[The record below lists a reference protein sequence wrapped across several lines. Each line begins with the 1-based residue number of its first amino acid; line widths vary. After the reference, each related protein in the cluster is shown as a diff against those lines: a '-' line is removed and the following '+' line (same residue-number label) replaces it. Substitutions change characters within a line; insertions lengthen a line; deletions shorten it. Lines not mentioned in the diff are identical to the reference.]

1 MRVAALREGGVMTTK
16 RNFVLYC
23 ALFALV
29 TAGCAA
35 GIQKQVSADFL
46 PQRLERIDQAVD
58 QAIADGEI
66 HGAVALIIRD
76 GRVGYHKAFGL
87 ADLASG
93 KEMTTDT
100 IFRIASM
107 TKAITSVG
115 AMILYEQGHFRL
127 NDPISNYLP
136 KYADMQIV
144 SEVGGDGSI
153 LDSVP
158 ASSPIRII
166 DLLSHTSGISYP
178 FIPNKLQ
185 KLYVEAGVIDGLT
198 ARDQTL
204 GDQMEIL
211 ASQPLLFEPGSQ
223 FAYGLNADLLGYL
236 IEVVS
241 GQSLDR
247 FFAENITGPLRMT
260 DTYFYL
266 PNDKASRLA
275 TLYAHVDGEGLIV
288 SQGTE
293 ADIKLDDPDYPITGA
308 KSYFSGG
315 AGLSSTASDY
325 GRFCQ
330 MLLKDGE
337 LDGVRILSRKSVE
350 LLRTARTDWDNDQIP
365 DFGLGF
371 RIVSDLGKSGELGSV
386 GTYSWG
392 GAYYTTFW
400 IDPRENLI
408 GVFMSQA
415 RPVSSDI
422 ANKFKTLVY
431 QALE

>member
-1 MRVAALREGGVMTTK
+1 MKIK
-16 RNFVLYC
+16 RKFVLYC
-23 ALFALV
+23 ALVAFV
-29 TAGCAA
+29 TSGCAS
-35 GIQKQVSADFL
+35 GIQKRGSADFL
-46 PQRLERIDQAVD
+46 PQRLERIDKALD

-93 KEMTTDT
+93 REMTTDA

-115 AMILYEQGHFRL
+115 AMILYEQGHYRL
-127 NDPISNYLP
+127 TDPISHYLP

-153 LDSVP
+153 LDTVP

-178 FIPNKLQ
+178 FIAGKLQ
-185 KLYVEAGVIDGLT
+185 KSYVEAGVIDGVT
-198 ARDQTL
+198 AKDEML

-211 ASQPLLFEPGSQ
+211 ASQPLLFEPGSE
-223 FAYGLNADLLGYL
+223 FAYGLNTDVLGHL

-241 GQSLDR
+241 GQPLDR
-247 FFAENITGPLRMT
+247 FIAENITGPLGMT

-266 PNDKASRLA
+266 PDDKAPRLA
-275 TLYAHVDGEGLIV
+275 TLYAYVDGEGLIV

-293 ADIKLDDPDYPITGA
+293 ADIKLDDPNYPITGA
-308 KSYFSGG
+308 RSYFSGG

-330 MLLKDGE
+330 MLLDDGA

-350 LLRTARTDWDNDQIP
+350 LMRTARTDSDDDQIP

-371 RIVSDLGKSGELGSV
+371 RVVSDLGKSGELGSV
-386 GTYSWG
+386 GAYSWG
-392 GAYYTTFW
+392 GAFYTTYW
-400 IDPRENLI
+400 IDPRERLI

-422 ANKFKTLVY
+422 SEKFRTLVY

>member
-1 MRVAALREGGVMTTK
+1 MNTK
-16 RNFVLYC
+16 RS
-23 ALFALV
+23 FALYGV
-29 TAGCAA
+29 LIFLITAGCAA
-35 GIQKQVSADFL
+35 EVQKQVSTDFL
-46 PQRLERIDQAVD
+46 PQRLERIDQAVE
-58 QAIADGEI
+58 QAIAAGEI
-66 HGAVALIIRD
+66 HGAVALIMRD
-76 GRVGYHKAFGL
+76 GQVGYHKAFGL

-107 TKAITSVG
+107 TKAITSVA
-115 AMILYEQGHFRL
+115 AMILYEQGRFQL
-127 NDPISNYLP
+127 NDPISKFLP
-136 KYADMQIV
+136 RFADMQII

-153 LDSVP
+153 LDTVS

-178 FIPNKLQ
+178 FIASKVQ
-185 KLYVEAGVIDGLT
+185 KSYVEAGIIDGLT
-198 ARDQTL
+198 AKDQAL

-211 ASQPLLFEPGSQ
+211 AAQPLLFEPGSE
-223 FAYGLNADLLGYL
+223 FAYGLNTDVLGHL

-241 GQSLDR
+241 GQTLDR
-247 FFAENITGPLRMT
+247 FIAENIAGPLGMT

-266 PNDKASRLA
+266 PNDKAPRLA
-275 TLYAHVDGEGLIV
+275 TLYAYVDGQGLIE

-293 ADIKLDDPDYPITGA
+293 ADIKLDNPNYPITGA
-308 KSYFSGG
+308 RSYFSGG

-330 MLLKDGE
+330 MLLNDGE

-350 LLRTARTDWDNDQIP
+350 LMRTARTDWDDDQIA

-371 RIVSDLGKSGELGSV
+371 RVVSDLGKSGELGSV
-386 GTYSWG
+386 GAYSWG
-392 GAYYTTFW
+392 GAYYTTYW
-400 IDPRENLI
+400 IDPRESLI

-422 ANKFKTLVY
+422 SQKFRTLVY

>member
-1 MRVAALREGGVMTTK
+1 MTIRRT
-16 RNFVLYC
+16 FVLYC
-23 ALFALV
+23 ALIALI

-35 GIQKQVSADFL
+35 EIQRQVSADFL

-66 HGAVALIIRD
+66 HGAVALIIRN

-153 LDSVP
+153 LDTVP

-178 FIPNKLQ
+178 FIASKLQ
-185 KLYVEAGVIDGLT
+185 ISYVDAGVIDGMT
-198 ARDQTL
+198 AKDHTL

-211 ASQPLLFEPGSQ
+211 ASQPLLFEPGSE
-223 FAYGLNADLLGYL
+223 FAYGLSTDVLGHL

-241 GQSLDR
+241 GQTLDR
-247 FFAENITGPLRMT
+247 FIAEKITGPLGMT

-266 PNDKASRLA
+266 PDDKAPRLA
-275 TLYAHVDGEGLIV
+275 TLYAYVDGEGLIV

-308 KSYFSGG
+308 RSYFSGG

-330 MLLKDGE
+330 MLLNDGA
-337 LDGVRILSRKSVE
+337 LDSVRILSRKSVE
-350 LLRTARTDWDNDQIP
+350 LMRTPRTDWDDDQIP

-371 RIVSDLGKSGELGSV
+371 RVVSDLGKSGELGSV
-386 GTYSWG
+386 GAYSWG
-392 GAYYTTFW
+392 GAFYTTYW
-400 IDPRENLI
+400 IDPRESLI
-408 GVFMSQA
+408 GVFMSQV

-422 ANKFKTLVY
+422 SRKFRTLVY